1 MRLSRLDLSSVV
13 AIAYSEE
20 HLQLLLNRGDE
31 LELLAVPAP
40 VAAFEGLQ
48 HLNEMLAE
56 VLTLPSQPEPI
67 AMLPVESSM
76 ANAVGYD
83 EENQVLQI
91 EFYNGATYQ
100 FSGVEPQ
107 IWEEL
112 QETDSVGRYFN
123 AEIRGNYE
131 CDTLGGSSCRHR
143 IYTEDEC

>member
-1 MRLSRLDLSSVV
+1 MRLSKLDLSSVV

-20 HLQLLLNRGDE
+20 RLQLLLNRGDE

-48 HLNEMLAE
+48 HLNEMVAGVLA
-56 VLTLPSQPEPI
+56 LPSPPEPI
-67 AMLPVESSM
+67 AMLAVDSSM

-83 EENQVLQI
+83 EENQVLQV

-100 FSGVEPQ
+100 FSGVEPE

-112 QETDSVGRYFN
+112 HDTDSIGGYFN
-123 AEIRGNYE
+123 AEIKGNYQ
-131 CDTLGGSSCRHR
+131 CRALP
-143 IYTEDEC
+143 ISTEDEC

>member
-1 MRLSRLDLSSVV
+1 MRLSKLDLSSVV
-13 AIAYSEE
+13 AVAYSEE
-20 HLQLLLNRGDE
+20 RLQLLLNRGDE

-48 HLNEMLAE
+48 HLNEMVAG
-56 VLTLPSQPEPI
+56 VLTLPSPPEPI
-67 AMLPVESSM
+67 AMLAVDSSM

-83 EENQVLQI
+83 EENQVLQV

-100 FSGVEPQ
+100 FSGVEPE

-112 QETDSVGRYFN
+112 HDTESIGGYFN
-123 AEIRGNYE
+123 AEIKGNYQYRA
-131 CDTLGGSSCRHR
+131 LP